1 MSHLLRRFALSF
13 LIAVCLGACSTVDV
27 VHDYDPE
34 ADFQALSTWD
44 WLPGQDSAKS
54 SPAGL
59 EDKRIRSAVREVLI
73 AKGFAKVDQ
82 APSFYVIYRHGI
94 DEEVDVH
101 VFYDTFGYGYGPWW
115 GGYGPIWGPRPV
127 FTYTEE
133 AVIVID
139 VVSANEQNREL
150 IWRGIASYAWD
161 DAQPPQERVEKV
173 RQAVAKVLDNF
184 PPRSK

>member
-1 MSHLLRRFALSF
+1 MSRLLRGFALTS
-13 LIAVCLGACSTVDV
+13 LILAGLSACSTVDV
-27 VHDYDPE
+27 VHDYDPD

-44 WLPGQDSAKS
+44 WLPAKESAKS

-59 EDKRIRSAVREVLI
+59 ANKRIRAAVQDVMT
-73 AKGFAKVDQ
+73 AKGFPKVDQ
-82 APSFYVIYRHGI
+82 APSFYLTFRHGI

-115 GGYGPIWGPRPV
+115 GGYGPIWSPRPV

-139 VVSANEQNREL
+139 VVSADAADREL
-150 IWRGIASYAWD
+150 IWRGIASYVWD
-161 DAQPPQERVEKV
+161 DDQPPRERVEKV
-173 RQAVAKVLDNF
+173 RLAVAKVLENF
-184 PPRSK
+184 PPKPE